1 MDYSLASG
9 LVGVAGLRYVREE
22 KNLSGDIGLF
32 LNLDDRILEL
42 HTRMAT
48 LERRRLQNN
57 QDLWSAK
64 VQLEYAPDEDS
75 LYYIGVNRGVKAGS
89 FSAPFFAGLDTY
101 KPEILLA
108 YEAGTKLTLAD
119 GRAQLNAS
127 LFHYDYTDYQSF
139 SWVNNVSS
147 VTNEDAEFTG
157 IELELFITPTNA
169 LDIMFGGSWIDAEV
183 NGLEVA
189 PGLTRDTQ
197 PAFTPEFQA
206 SGFARYNRDTGHGN
220 IAAQLNGSFRSEVF
234 HNARNFTAHEI
245 ESHTV
250 IDVRLSW
257 SDPGYEWT
265 VTGFIDNLF
274 DSDHG
279 IIGFDV
285 SGFTGNTQISYARP
299 RTYGLTIRRDF

>member
-1 MDYSLASG
+1 M
-9 LVGVAGLRYVREE
+9 RYINED
-22 KNLSGDIGLF
+22 KKLSGDIGLF
-32 LNLDDRILEL
+32 RNLDDRTIETD
-42 HTRMAT
+42 TRMAT
-48 LERRRLQNN
+48 LESADLENN

-64 VQLEYAPDEDS
+64 VQLEYSPDEDS

-89 FSAPFFAGLDTY
+89 FNAPLLGGFGAY
-101 KPEILLA
+101 KPEVLLA
-108 YEAGTKLTLAD
+108 FETGAKLTFAD
-119 GRAQLNAS
+119 GRAQLNTS
-127 LFHYDYTDYQSF
+127 LFYYDYTDYQSF

-147 VTNEDAEFTG
+147 VTNEAADFSG
-157 IELELFITPTNA
+157 MELELFLTPTESW
-169 LDIMFGGSWIDAEV
+169 DIMVGGSWTDAEV

-189 PGLTRDTQ
+189 AGLARDTR

-206 SGFARYNRDTGHGN
+206 SGFIRYNRDTGYGN

-250 IDVRLSW
+250 VDVRLSW
-257 SDPGYEWT
+257 SNPAYEWT
-265 VTGFIDNLF
+265 LIGFIDNLF

-299 RTYGLTIRRDF
+299 RSYGVTVRRDF